1 MVEHVMPVYFL
12 REGIQA
18 RLCMVQDDR
27 GREACFQVRDMILAE
42 GLGAKIYIE
51 KPSGLSCWREAE
63 IHGNEVYAE
72 ITPQMLAETGTCLG
86 QVQLYREQERVT
98 SFLFRLEV
106 QKSLVDSSV
115 ESKDELTV
123 LERLIQEAEAVI
135 QRAEKAGEAAQTA
148 AEKAETS
155 AERADTAAGNA
166 QTAAE
171 KADTASEEANA
182 AAERADTASE
192 GAGTAAGNAETAAKR
207 AEAVYEKLKDFSA
220 EAVDNEI
227 QEIQAALGNTIIVE
241 G

>member
-1 MVEHVMPVYFL
+1 M
-12 REGIQA
+12 
-18 RLCMVQDDR
+18 
-27 GREACFQVRDMILAE
+27 
-42 GLGAKIYIE
+42 
-51 KPSGLSCWREAE
+51 
-63 IHGNEVYAE
+63 
-72 ITPQMLAETGTCLG
+72 
-86 QVQLYREQERVT
+86 
-98 SFLFRLEV
+98 

-166 QTAAE
+166 
-171 KADTASEEANA
+171 
-182 AAERADTASE
+182 
-192 GAGTAAGNAETAAKR
+192 ETAAKR

-227 QEIQAALGNTIIVE
+227 QEIKAALGNTIIVE
-241 G
+241 E